1 MTGDATPT
9 ILGGKTPALTG
20 AQTPT
25 VVSSDSYGFSGP
37 APSVTE
43 RQPTQTQVPSSV
55 ATSSL
60 RTETLRSRTLSQPTE
75 TATASE
81 RSRTKPRPPPP
92 EFTYEPTELEPP
104 VPEAAILAIWAVWYI
119 LQRMTKSEAREK
131 SLPTI
136 TEESTSPHLVLTNAS
151 PCGPPGVSSRSDN
164 VEPVEFDSGICHGSW
179 FCVHKPTYEP
189 DRMQSGKYPL
199 AEHLHQRKRL
209 WEWRLQLRFRDC
221 VSADSVYFGCEQ
233 DRYYHVG
240 TVERYIS
247 SSVISLLRHASAD
260 NMYQTH
266 GEDPASVRGEA
277 ERPTIAFPLWVMDQL
292 IITEEGEE
300 APKLDDPDF
309 STYGIIRA
317 QNRKGMQ
324 EALHGLE
331 FKPGRTFT
339 FGFWCIAQFV
349 DAIGWRVPA
358 RGVIPEVK
366 LNEIGTHPPIYVT
379 MYLLRPQDQW
389 TDVQGRRDTRHL
401 DSRKIYI
408 WRVSL
413 WSSAL
418 PPPLERQ
425 KDLQG
430 AAFARRRLSSGDGAS
445 VEAIRV
451 PLLCVPSHLLAARGE
466 DRGLNGR
473 RLLQF
478 PRQIPS
484 DGRTFGDPAVA
495 LCHAR
500 ISQVERSAEEVADFL
515 RQQEDDR
522 ATFQRISKHF
532 KLATQKIRQL
542 VEDHEDLFAV
552 EKDQV
557 VLKDQRRKEALR
569 CLVKQL
575 VSSEMQK
582 MEIDPE
588 KAMECIWSAAH
599 FAIKAT
605 PSEVKKVFDKVSQS
619 VLRSKQ
625 TVPRGAYPAN
635 MPLALACIIDRAV
648 YLARRLSQGAIT
660 AIERALGPSLYNI
673 LLSRWQLG
681 RVRGSQFL
689 ANLFLAWERLGY
701 FEDKH
706 LETCKKHLLVLLA
719 FVRAEGVPDPP
730 HKDEGTGWYK
740 VVAREPGEDKNTEP
754 IASRQ
759 RLQALEQTRA
769 QAEKQRVTVTADA
782 SEASEKAQAQSFQ
795 EAPERGKAD
804 VEEAPE
810 VMMVNWL
817 V

>member
-1 MTGDATPT
+1 MMNMWPQYGGMQGGPGQMPMNMPGMPGMPLPMSAPMSAPGLRQLQPPSISESQRKYMQQIVHGMKTSDIGVVAHSLSQAVSERVQMPDAFLATVKQWMASRQESVAASSQMQLAQFIGHQAWVNQVNANFQALQTPDAGSPAPPAPPAPPETSAGFVSSQANNQSVSYQDTTPMTGDATPT

-25 VVSSDSYGFSGP
+25 VVPSDSYGLSGP

-75 TATASE
+75 TVTASE
-81 RSRTKPRPPPP
+81 RSGSKPRPPPP

-104 VPEAAILAIWAVWYI
+104 VPEA
-119 LQRMTKSEAREK
+119 
-131 SLPTI
+131 
-136 TEESTSPHLVLTNAS
+136 
-151 PCGPPGVSSRSDN
+151 PP
-164 VEPVEFDSGICHGSW
+164 
-179 FCVHKPTYEP
+179 
-189 DRMQSGKYPL
+189 
-199 AEHLHQRKRL
+199 
-209 WEWRLQLRFRDC
+209 
-221 VSADSVYFGCEQ
+221 
-233 DRYYHVG
+233 
-240 TVERYIS
+240 
-247 SSVISLLRHASAD
+247 
-260 NMYQTH
+260 
-266 GEDPASVRGEA
+266 
-277 ERPTIAFPLWVMDQL
+277 
-292 IITEEGEE
+292 
-300 APKLDDPDF
+300 
-309 STYGIIRA
+309 
-317 QNRKGMQ
+317 
-324 EALHGLE
+324 
-331 FKPGRTFT
+331 
-339 FGFWCIAQFV
+339 
-349 DAIGWRVPA
+349 
-358 RGVIPEVK
+358 
-366 LNEIGTHPPIYVT
+366 
-379 MYLLRPQDQW
+379 
-389 TDVQGRRDTRHL
+389 
-401 DSRKIYI
+401 
-408 WRVSL
+408 
-413 WSSAL
+413 
-418 PPPLERQ
+418 
-425 KDLQG
+425 
-430 AAFARRRLSSGDGAS
+430 RRL
-445 VEAIRV
+445 V
-451 PLLCVPSHLLAARGE
+451 ARHIE
-466 DRGLNGR
+466 
-473 RLLQF
+473 
-478 PRQIPS
+478 
-484 DGRTFGDPAVA
+484 
-495 LCHAR
+495 
-500 ISQVERSAEEVADFL
+500 VERSAEEVADFL

-542 VEDHEDLFAV
+542 VEDHDDLFAV

-625 TVPRGAYPAN
+625 KVPRGAYPAN

-769 QAEKQRVTVTADA
+769 QAEKQKVTVAVEEP
-782 SEASEKAQAQSFQ
+782 EASENAQAQAQRFQ
-795 EAPERGKAD
+795 EARDRVMHAMAQMGLKREADRRPPPTETTAKRADPSEFPEPIKPHKEAAPTALLEKELRESVKNPPEPVKAD
-804 VEEAPE
+804 KPGKGVEEDPE
-810 VMMVNWL
+810 EVALFGSAIYDSAVYSEEEIFGSPQEMDDEGPSKPETSKEAETLPYDDMAATQPYASQESQDSQKGMDATQAYQDEPL
-817 V
+817 PKRRRLSGDEMLP

>member
-1 MTGDATPT
+1 MMNMWPQYGGMQGGPGQMPPMNMPGMPMPGMPLPLSAPMRSAPGLRQLQPPSISESQRKYMQQIVLGMKTSDIGVVAHSLSQAVNERVQMPDAFLATVKQWMASRQESVAASSQMQLAQFIGHQAWVNQVNANFQALQTPDAGSPAPPVPPETSAGFVSSQANNQSVSYQDSTPMTGDATPT

-25 VVSSDSYGFSGP
+25 VVPSDSYGFSGP

-104 VPEAAILAIWAVWYI
+104 VPEA
-119 LQRMTKSEAREK
+119 
-131 SLPTI
+131 P
-136 TEESTSPHLVLTNAS
+136 
-151 PCGPPGVSSRSDN
+151 
-164 VEPVEFDSGICHGSW
+164 
-179 FCVHKPTYEP
+179 
-189 DRMQSGKYPL
+189 
-199 AEHLHQRKRL
+199 
-209 WEWRLQLRFRDC
+209 
-221 VSADSVYFGCEQ
+221 
-233 DRYYHVG
+233 
-240 TVERYIS
+240 
-247 SSVISLLRHASAD
+247 
-260 NMYQTH
+260 
-266 GEDPASVRGEA
+266 
-277 ERPTIAFPLWVMDQL
+277 
-292 IITEEGEE
+292 
-300 APKLDDPDF
+300 
-309 STYGIIRA
+309 
-317 QNRKGMQ
+317 
-324 EALHGLE
+324 
-331 FKPGRTFT
+331 
-339 FGFWCIAQFV
+339 
-349 DAIGWRVPA
+349 
-358 RGVIPEVK
+358 
-366 LNEIGTHPPIYVT
+366 
-379 MYLLRPQDQW
+379 
-389 TDVQGRRDTRHL
+389 
-401 DSRKIYI
+401 
-408 WRVSL
+408 
-413 WSSAL
+413 
-418 PPPLERQ
+418 
-425 KDLQG
+425 
-430 AAFARRRLSSGDGAS
+430 RRL
-445 VEAIRV
+445 V
-451 PLLCVPSHLLAARGE
+451 ARHIE
-466 DRGLNGR
+466 
-473 RLLQF
+473 
-478 PRQIPS
+478 
-484 DGRTFGDPAVA
+484 
-495 LCHAR
+495 
-500 ISQVERSAEEVADFL
+500 VERSAEEVADFL

-795 EAPERGKAD
+795 EARDRVMHAMAQMGLQREADRRPPPTETAAKRTDPSEFPEPIKPHKQAPPTASLEKAPPEPIKNPPEPVKAD
-804 VEEAPE
+804 KPGKGVGEDPEEVALFGSAIYDSPVYSE
-810 VMMVNWL
+810 EEIFGSPQEMDDEDPSKPGTAKEAETLPYDDMAATQPYASQESQDSQKGMDATQAYQDEPL
-817 V
+817 LKRRRLSGDEMLP